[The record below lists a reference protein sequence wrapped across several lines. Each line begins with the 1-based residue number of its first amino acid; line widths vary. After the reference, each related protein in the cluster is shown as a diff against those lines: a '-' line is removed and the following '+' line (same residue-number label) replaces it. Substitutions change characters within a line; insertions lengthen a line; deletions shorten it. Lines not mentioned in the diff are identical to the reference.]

1 MADRIIRSWGYSAK
15 GAEIFNLKEGESLP
29 DGWVDSPAKV
39 SQVAD
44 DAVTIPDGWAEK
56 SPGSHFKR
64 IGLAKK
70 LSPDLADDIKSD
82 ADAIAVIEAHLDDQ
96 DT

>member
-1 MADRIIRSWGYSAK
+1 MTDRINRTWGYSSQ
-15 GAEIFNLKEGESLP
+15 GSQIFNLKEGESLP

-39 SQVAD
+39 SAKAVDVVA
-44 DAVTIPDGWAEK
+44 IPDGWAEK

-70 LSPDLADDIKSD
+70 LAPDLADDIKSD